1 MIYNVVMAQSTL
13 RTTVAVLRTLLG
25 LTVEEFAP
33 LTGKSVSTIQS
44 IEAGKRLKLT
54 KDTAQK
60 IAFETGVSL
69 DWLLAGDVTVEPYS
83 SLEDP
88 TGRPIPYSR
97 TVFELIQSAKYK
109 TVPKHSLENIQFN
122 AILMTAG
129 WFPIFASAV
138 NRGEG
143 DLAAFVMDD
152 HLKEMSKRFGYDE
165 KAAEELSGKA
175 KFITAD
181 GHTFAFVYK
190 EHAAQ
195 LPRTDKVKITVLKET
210 GTKRKLVAAPLPKQ
224 APPAPQSEVEPALS
238 PKSPAQ
244 PDEGGTWGAL
254 ATAQLYCA

>member
-1 MIYNVVMAQSTL
+1 
-13 RTTVAVLRTLLG
+13 
-25 LTVEEFAP
+25 
-33 LTGKSVSTIQS
+33 
-44 IEAGKRLKLT
+44 
-54 KDTAQK
+54 
-60 IAFETGVSL
+60 
-69 DWLLAGDVTVEPYS
+69 
-83 SLEDP
+83 
-88 TGRPIPYSR
+88 
-97 TVFELIQSAKYK
+97 
-109 TVPKHSLENIQFN
+109 
-122 AILMTAG
+122 
-129 WFPIFASAV
+129 
-138 NRGEG
+138 
-143 DLAAFVMDD
+143 
-152 HLKEMSKRFGYDE
+152 MSKRFGYDE